1 VGPSDLVLLFDVDN
15 SLVDNDAVTEDL
27 HRHLT
32 TTFGEQAAER
42 YWQIFEQRRR
52 DIGFADYLGAL
63 QLYRLEDLND
73 PRLLGMSEFLLD
85 YPFHQRLFPG
95 ALDVV
100 HHANAIGTGV
110 ILSDGDAVFQP
121 RKCHLAGLWRAF
133 HGRVLI
139 YIHKEKMLDDVE
151 HWYPAPHYVIVDD
164 KMRILDAVKQQWGL
178 RVTTVFVRQGHY
190 AMDTAEVA
198 RYAPA
203 DLVVEEIAQFL
214 DFGPEELHAAAIA
227 VPR

>member
-1 VGPSDLVLLFDVDN
+1 MGPSDLVLLFDVDN

-63 QLYRLEDLND
+63 QLYRLEDQND

-139 YIHKEKMLDDVE
+139 YIHKEKMLDNVE

-190 AMDTAEVA
+190 AMDTTEVA

-203 DLVVEEIAQFL
+203 DLVVEEIAQFVA
-214 DFGPEELHAAAIA
+214 FGPEELHAAAIA

>member
-1 VGPSDLVLLFDVDN
+1 VGPSYLVLLFDVDN

-100 HHANAIGTGV
+100 HHANTIGTGV

-190 AMDTAEVA
+190 AMDAAEVA

-214 DFGPEELHAAAIA
+214 AFGPEELHAAAIA